1 MTELTAIEVLG
12 AATEVLLGSGFE
24 VGPELALSAGAQ
36 VRCFEDSVSIVGIVQ
51 YPSWTALRD
60 GWIEAQS
67 VLVDLLSER
76 LDRSDPK
83 SWEGYLVLLTLD
95 HPTDPAGVDEIR
107 RDTTRLRKVVATG
120 GDMSQVS
127 HVEDALLPVIPLL
140 DRTLRSGSGSI
151 LERLPELLEAKHVD
165 PNLTRQVVEAF
176 EQDRSVLEAV
186 SSWRA
191 AQ

>member
-1 MTELTAIEVLG
+1 MTELTNVEVLG
-12 AATEVLLGSGFE
+12 AVTEVLLGSGFE
-24 VGPELALSAGAQ
+24 VGPELPVSAGSQ
-36 VRCFEDSVSIVGIVQ
+36 VRCFEDAVSIVGIVQ
-51 YPSWTALRD
+51 YQSWSELRD

-67 VLVDLLSER
+67 VLVDLLSQR

-95 HPTDPAGVDEIR
+95 QPTDPAQADDIR

-120 GDMSQVS
+120 ADMSEVS

-140 DRTLRSGSGSI
+140 DGTLRSGSGSI
-151 LERLPELLEAKHVD
+151 LDRLPELLQAKHID
-165 PNLTRQVVEAF
+165 PNLTRRVVEAF

-186 SSWRA
+186 STWRA

>member
-1 MTELTAIEVLG
+1 MTELTNVEVLG
-12 AATEVLLGSGFE
+12 AVTEVLLGSGFE
-24 VGPELALSAGAQ
+24 VGPELPLSAGPQ
-36 VRCFEDSVSIVGIVQ
+36 VRCFEDPVSIVGVVQ
-51 YPSWTALRD
+51 YQSWGELRD
-60 GWIEAQS
+60 EWIEAQS
-67 VLVDLLSER
+67 VLVDLLSQR

-95 HPTDPAGVDEIR
+95 QPTDPAEADEIR

-120 GDMSQVS
+120 ADMSQVS

-140 DRTLRSGSGSI
+140 DGTLRSGSGSI
-151 LERLPELLEAKHVD
+151 LDRLPELLQTKHID

-176 EQDRSVLEAV
+176 EQDRSALEAV
-186 SSWRA
+186 STWRA

>member
-1 MTELTAIEVLG
+1 MTELTNVEVLG
-12 AATEVLLGSGFE
+12 AVTEVLLGSGFE
-24 VGPELALSAGAQ
+24 VGPELPLSAGPQ
-36 VRCFEDSVSIVGIVQ
+36 VRCFEDPVSIVGAVQ
-51 YPSWTALRD
+51 YQSWGELRD
-60 GWIEAQS
+60 EWIEAQS
-67 VLVDLLSER
+67 VLVDLLSQR

-95 HPTDPAGVDEIR
+95 QPTDPAEVDEIR

-120 GDMSQVS
+120 ADMSQVS

-140 DRTLRSGSGSI
+140 DGTLRSGSGSI
-151 LERLPELLEAKHVD
+151 LDRLPELLKAKHID

-176 EQDRSVLEAV
+176 EQDRSALEAV
-186 SSWRA
+186 STWRA

>member
-1 MTELTAIEVLG
+1 MTELTNVEVLG
-12 AATEVLLGSGFE
+12 AVTEVLLGSGFE
-24 VGPELALSAGAQ
+24 VGPELSLATGSQ
-36 VRCFEDSVSIVGIVQ
+36 VRCFEDSVSIVGVVQ
-51 YPSWTALRD
+51 YQSWGELRD

-67 VLVDLLSER
+67 VLVELLSQR

-95 HPTDPAGVDEIR
+95 QPTDPAEADEIR

-120 GDMSQVS
+120 ADMSQVS

-140 DRTLRSGSGSI
+140 DGTLRSGSGSI
-151 LERLPELLEAKHVD
+151 LDRLPELLQAKHID

-186 SSWRA
+186 STWRA

>member
-1 MTELTAIEVLG
+1 MTELTNVEVLG
-12 AATEVLLGSGFE
+12 AVTEVLLGSGFE
-24 VGPELALSAGAQ
+24 VGPELHLSAGSQ
-36 VRCFEDSVSIVGIVQ
+36 VRCFEDPVSIVGIVQ
-51 YPSWTALRD
+51 YQSWSELRD

-67 VLVDLLSER
+67 VLVDLLSQR

-95 HPTDPAGVDEIR
+95 QPTDPVQADDIR

-120 GDMSQVS
+120 ADMSQVS

-140 DRTLRSGSGSI
+140 DGTLRSGSGSI
-151 LERLPELLEAKHVD
+151 LDRLPELLQAKHID
-165 PNLTRQVVEAF
+165 PNLTRQVVQAF

-186 SSWRA
+186 STWRA